1 MATAYKINVP
11 VTNTGLWKFDQKDAA
26 ASKVSELLQEDLE
39 VWTNCTLHGSE
50 RFANIVQKHHVFFN
64 QEGFHNHVSS
74 NTRTIS

>member
-39 VWTNCTLHGSE
+39 VET
-50 RFANIVQKHHVFFN
+50 
-64 QEGFHNHVSS
+64 NHVLHLSDSCANLARRNTMSS
-74 NTRTIS
+74 SIKKDSTTM